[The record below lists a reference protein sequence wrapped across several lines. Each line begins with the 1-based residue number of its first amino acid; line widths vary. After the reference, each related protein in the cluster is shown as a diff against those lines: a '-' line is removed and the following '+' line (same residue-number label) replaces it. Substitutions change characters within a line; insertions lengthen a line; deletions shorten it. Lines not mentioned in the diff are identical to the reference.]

1 MRRMPLFGF
10 MIAAALLVAGGTPVS
25 AQQPMATQVY
35 GGSGGNAFAD
45 LDPPDASRI
54 IEVRIRSGEMVDSVQ
69 MVYGLI
75 DGRNVV
81 GPLHG
86 GSGGGLN
93 SFRLD
98 ADEYIIGLSGRYGR
112 NLDSLRIITNKRT
125 SQTYGGRGGT
135 NDLRIDVPSGYLVI
149 GFAGRSGVY
158 MDAIGLTYA
167 PIYYTSAR
175 HAVVTSTTGLT
186 TSVGLAPTQVG
197 LTPIQIAQ
205 TNIAGGNGGS
215 EFSDRDIPAGAR
227 IAEVRIWSGDGIDSL
242 QLVYLLSDG
251 RLQQGVRHGGSS
263 GNAFVIR
270 LDSDEYITGI
280 SGRAGVRVDSMRI
293 VTNKRTSLT
302 FGGRGGDGDFRIDL
316 PRGGQAVGFA
326 GRAGSMIDAIGL
338 TYISSTSSRR
348 SPGTR

>member
-175 HAVVTSTTGLT
+175 RAIVTPTTGFP
-186 TSVGLAPTQVG
+186 SQVG
-197 LTPIQIAQ
+197 ITPTQIAQ
-205 TNIAGGNGGS
+205 TDIAGGNGGV
-215 EFSDRDIPAGAR
+215 EFSDRDIPAGSR
-227 IAEVRIWSGDGIDSL
+227 ISEIRIGSGDAIDSL
-242 QLVYLLSDG
+242 QVAYMLPDG
-251 RLQQGVRHGGSS
+251 RSQQGARHGGSGGS
-263 GNAFVIR
+263 VFVLR
-270 LDSDEYITGI
+270 LDADEYITSI
-280 SGRAGVRVDSMRI
+280 SGRAGVRVDSIRF
-293 VTNKRTSLT
+293 VTNKRTSQT
-302 FGGRGGDGDFRIDL
+302 FGGRGGDRDYLISL
-316 PRGGQAVGFA
+316 PRGAQAAGFA
-326 GRAGSMIDAIGL
+326 GRAGAMLDAIGL
-338 TYISSTSSRR
+338 TYLPSAAGRRLPASR
-348 SPGTR
+348 

>member
-10 MIAAALLVAGGTPVS
+10 MIAAALLVAGSTPMS

-75 DGRNVV
+75 DGSTVV

-125 SQTYGGRGGT
+125 SQIYGGRGGN

-158 MDAIGLTYA
+158 VDAIGLTYA
-167 PIYYTSAR
+167 PIYYTSPR
-175 HAVVTSTTGLT
+175 RAVVTSTTGLT
-186 TSVGLAPTQVG
+186 TSVGLTPT
-197 LTPIQIAQ
+197 QIAQ

-242 QLVYLLSDG
+242 QVVYLLSDG

-270 LDSDEYITGI
+270 LDSDEYMTGI
-280 SGRAGVRVDSMRI
+280 SGRAGQSIDSMRI

-302 FGGRGGDGDFRIDL
+302 FGGRGGDRDFRIDL

-338 TYISSTSSRR
+338 TYSSSTATRRLPASR
-348 SPGTR
+348 